1 MIHFACHEFLNII
14 PTPNGGG
21 RSNEGSAIQIIFRA
35 LNLWLYRKIK
45 CSHPRVQ
52 SIHAFPT
59 LRALEARDTAIKPIP
74 CRHINHLILTAWP
87 SFGLPSLL
95 A

>member
-21 RSNEGSAIQIIFRA
+21 RLNEGSAIQIIFRA

-45 CSHPRVQ
+45 CSHPRVHMASQ
-52 SIHAFPT
+52 MHFLKVCSRRCQLPKNIWRAT
-59 LRALEARDTAIKPIP
+59 L
-74 CRHINHLILTAWP
+74 
-87 SFGLPSLL
+87 
-95 A
+95 